1 LRYKFIS
8 RVILSMNG
16 YSSAVK
22 SYNNM
27 RLYMLL
33 REKYKKLAL
42 VVKNKLRK
50 PDLYFGFK
58 IWQAAN
64 KRFNDMFQ
72 TI

>member
-1 LRYKFIS
+1 
-8 RVILSMNG
+8 
-16 YSSAVK
+16 
-22 SYNNM
+22 M